1 MHSPAIRGGLP
12 LGRCTVHAEREK
24 SISVAKTKGIVQAEE
39 AQLVLGRPVRSNP
52 YSIASRAMKA
62 VALFLPAL
70 AVLELVQKL

>member
-1 MHSPAIRGGLP
+1 
-12 LGRCTVHAEREK
+12 
-24 SISVAKTKGIVQAEE
+24 VAKTKGIVQAEE